1 MNIGVLAALASAFLW
16 AATTVMMRSQSTR
29 VDPISLNAWRSVT
42 SALFFVVT
50 IFALNKVSLLAQV
63 PVPALLALC
72 GSVMFGFVMGD
83 TLFFKAMTLVGVSTA
98 LPISMTY
105 PLYVLVIA
113 VTFLGESVTWLTV
126 FGTLLTIAG
135 TVSVA
140 IGAPAQQSRTARDR
154 RLGVALALL
163 SSWCFAASTSVLKV
177 GVQDVDVIAAG
188 VIRLSLTSVILLFAR
203 AFFVRAE
210 PFMAYGARSLVILTI
225 ASLVGS
231 GLGTI
236 SYLTAVQQAGAAI
249 SSALATT
256 APLFATPL
264 SVIFLRE
271 RLTWRNV
278 LGMVLC
284 VAGVW
289 LVIPR

>member
-16 AATTVMMRSQSTR
+16 ATTTVMMRSQSSR

-42 SALFFVVT
+42 SAIFFVVT
-50 IFALNKVSLLAQV
+50 LLVLGRVPQLMQV
-63 PVPALLALC
+63 PGPSLLALC
-72 GSVMFGFVMGD
+72 GSVMFGFLLGD
-83 TLFFKAMTLVGVSTA
+83 TLFFKAMTMVGVSTA

-113 VTFLGESVTWLTV
+113 VTFLGETITWLTV

-140 IGAPAQQSRTARDR
+140 VGAPSEQSRSPRDR
-154 RLGVALALL
+154 NIGILLALC
-163 SSWCFAASTSVLKV
+163 SSWCFAASTSILKL
-177 GVQDVDVIAAG
+177 GVEDVDVIAAG
-188 VIRLSLTSVILLFAR
+188 VIRLSLTSLILLFAR

-210 PFMAYGARSLVILTI
+210 PFIAYGARSLSIMSL

-236 SYLTAVQQAGAAI
+236 TYLVAVQQAGAAI

-271 RLTWRNV
+271 RLTRRNV

-284 VAGVW
+284 MAGVW

>member
-16 AATTVMMRSQSTR
+16 ATTTVMMRSQSSR

-42 SALFFVVT
+42 SAIFFVTTLFV
-50 IFALNKVSLLAQV
+50 LGRVPQLMQV
-63 PVPALLALC
+63 PGPSFLALC
-72 GSVMFGFVMGD
+72 GSVMFGFLLGD
-83 TLFFKAMTLVGVSTA
+83 TLFFKAMTMVGVSTA

-113 VTFLGESVTWLTV
+113 VTFLGETITWLTV

-140 IGAPAQQSRTARDR
+140 IGAPSEQSRSPRDR
-154 RLGVALALL
+154 NIGILLALC
-163 SSWCFAASTSVLKV
+163 SSWCFAASTSILKL
-177 GVQDVDVIAAG
+177 GVEDVDVIAAG
-188 VIRLSLTSVILLFAR
+188 VIRLSLTSLILLFAR

-210 PFMAYGARSLVILTI
+210 PFIAYGACSLTI
-225 ASLVGS
+225 MSLASLVGS

-236 SYLTAVQQAGAAI
+236 TYLVAVQQAGAAI

-271 RLTWRNV
+271 RLTRRNL